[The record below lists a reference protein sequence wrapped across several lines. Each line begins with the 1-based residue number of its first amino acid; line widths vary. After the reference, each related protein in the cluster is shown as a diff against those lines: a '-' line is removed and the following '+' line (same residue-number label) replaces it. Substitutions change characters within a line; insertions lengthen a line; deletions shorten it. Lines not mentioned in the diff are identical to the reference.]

1 MRPRWATLGSA
12 GQWHEKECS
21 MARLMKR
28 NPNFVR
34 FGKALLA
41 GGLLVGGGSCRQEP
55 PSKPATTQ
63 PAVTFKPQEMADAL
77 HAVIA
82 ADREAYARHVI
93 QRLAEAQ
100 AANGPEGWKT
110 NGVPPLPAHILRLA
124 SESVQQKG
132 AEFHYVLRSLWPVNP
147 KDAPETATEKT
158 GLQYLLEHADSNYY
172 SEESLGGRRYFTA
185 VYPDRAIVPAC
196 VECHNQHPNSP
207 KRDFKLGD
215 ILGGMVVRVPLE
227 F

>member
-1 MRPRWATLGSA
+1 MKSRRTVVRLGNAVLAASILFA
-12 GQWHEKECS
+12 G
-21 MARLMKR
+21 
-28 NPNFVR
+28 
-34 FGKALLA
+34 A
-41 GGLLVGGGSCRQEP
+41 GCVPDSP
-55 PSKPATTQ
+55 KKPEASQ

-82 ADREAYARHVI
+82 ADREVYARLVV
-93 QRLAEAQ
+93 QRLTEVKSANLSEA
-100 AANGPEGWKT
+100 GKT
-110 NGVPPLPAHILRLA
+110 NGSPPLPAHLLRPA

-132 AEFHYVLRSLWPVNP
+132 AEFHYVVRSLWPINP
-147 KDAPETATEKT
+147 KNAPETATEKT
-158 GLQYLLEHADSNYY
+158 GLQYVLDHPDSNYY
-172 SEESLGGRRYFTA
+172 AEESLGGRRYFTA

-215 ILGGMVVRVPLE
+215 TMGGMVVRVPLE

>member
-1 MRPRWATLGSA
+1 
-12 GQWHEKECS
+12 

-28 NPNFVR
+28 NR
-34 FGKALLA
+34 TLARLGKALLSA
-41 GGLLVGGGSCRQEP
+41 CLLVGGGSCRQEP
-55 PSKPATTQ
+55 PKKPETTQ

-82 ADREAYARHVI
+82 ADREAYARQVI

-100 AANGPEGWKT
+100 AAKGPEAWKT
-110 NGVPPLPAHILRLA
+110 NGFPRLPAHILRLA

-147 KDAPETATEKT
+147 KDGPETATEKT
-158 GLQYLLEHADSNYY
+158 GLQYLLDHAGSNYY
-172 SEESLGGRRYFTA
+172 AEESLGGRRYFTA
-185 VYPDRAIVPAC
+185 VYADRAIVPAC
-196 VECHNQHPNSP
+196 VECHNQLSNSP
-207 KRDFKLGD
+207 KRDFKPGD